1 MTAVDVRVPSL
12 SGVTNGS
19 ISKTTTNA
27 GSSSSSQLPTPEP
40 PVRPLVWRLMLIGGV
55 LLYSSYTILVHLC
68 EENGKVPFSFMAVV
82 LCIEILKLLLSA
94 FMFMLEVAKAN
105 ARPSA
110 ADESSV
116 ASVGSFFSALRE
128 RLRAEFSPHSP
139 GYSTTTPSTVGSPV
153 CHLLLIITPFAVPAV
168 LYTITNNLGLAIQ
181 LEMDPAT
188 YQARFSVPS

>member
-1 MTAVDVRVPSL
+1 MFVFR
-12 SGVTNGS
+12 
-19 ISKTTTNA
+19 
-27 GSSSSSQLPTPEP
+27 
-40 PVRPLVWRLMLIGGV
+40 V

-68 EENGKVPFSFMAVV
+68 EENGKVPFSFMAVNPTV
-82 LCIEILKLLLSA
+82 RARFAEVNLFYLCFQLLLSA

-139 GYSTTTPSTVGSPV
+139 GYSTTAPSTVGSPV
-153 CHLLLIITPFAVPAV
+153 CHLLLIIVPFAVPAV